1 MNPQDFLSLRD
12 PRSRRDFFRVA
23 GVTTVGGSAILL
35 AACGSSSDND
45 KSASTSTTDAG
56 GGTGDVAILNSAL
69 DLENT
74 AIAAYTAAAPL
85 LKGPVLAV
93 GKQFL
98 AQEQEHADAL
108 TQAIKQMG
116 GTPNKAKTAAEYAQG
131 FPKLKSQTDVLK
143 FAVDLENTAVA
154 AYLGAIP
161 KIKSPEVRQ
170 SAAAIETN
178 EAEHVSVL
186 LGALYPGDA
195 AKQVP
200 DAFVTGKAA

>member
-1 MNPQDFLSLRD
+1 MTSPPFLSLRD

-23 GVTTVGGSAILL
+23 GLTTVGGSAMFL
-35 AACGSSSDND
+35 AACGDDDD
-45 KSASTSTTDAG
+45 KESASTSTSDAG
-56 GGTGDVAILNSAL
+56 GSEQDVAILNSAL

-74 AIAAYTAAAPL
+74 AIAAYTAGAAL
-85 LKGPVLAV
+85 LKGEVLAV

-98 AQEQEHADAL
+98 EHEQEHADAL

-116 GTPNKAKTAAEYAQG
+116 GTPNKAKAAEEYAKG
-131 FPKLKSQTDVLK
+131 FPMLKTQTDVLK
-143 FAVDLENTAVA
+143 FANDLENMAIA
-154 AYLGAIP
+154 AYIGAIP
-161 KIKSPEVRQ
+161 KLSSPELRQ

-186 LGALYPGDA
+186 LGALNGGDA

-200 DAFVTGKAA
+200 DAFVTGKA